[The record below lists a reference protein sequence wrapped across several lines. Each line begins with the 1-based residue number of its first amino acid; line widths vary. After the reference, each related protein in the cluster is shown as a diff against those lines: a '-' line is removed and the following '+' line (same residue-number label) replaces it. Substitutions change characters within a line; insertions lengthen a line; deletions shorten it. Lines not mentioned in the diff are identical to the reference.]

1 MSNTTEAELLKIL
14 GEGNKTTR
22 SFVDWL
28 EEHVDSYTLR
38 MGEWLYLDENESG
51 IRFIPYID
59 KELDEQTDETKEKI
73 LKMMTH
79 VLEK

>member
-38 MGEWLYLDENESG
+38 MGE
-51 IRFIPYID
+51 
-59 KELDEQTDETKEKI
+59 
-73 LKMMTH
+73 
-79 VLEK
+79 